1 MDRIISMIINQ
12 VIRRLINVGINKGIS
27 QFSKGRAAGGP
38 DQSAVVRD
46 TAKRA
51 RDAAKL
57 TRRLGR

>member
-1 MDRIISMIINQ
+1 MDRIINMIINQ
-12 VIRRLINVGINKGIS
+12 VIRRLVNTGINKGLS
-27 QFSKGRAAGGP
+27 QFSKAKNSTGP
-38 DQSAVVRD
+38 DQTAASQA

>member
-12 VIRRLINVGINKGIS
+12 VLRRVINLGINKGIS
-27 QFSKGRAAGGP
+27 QFSKGKSTGGP
-38 DQSAVVRD
+38 DQSSASRQ

>member
-12 VIRRLINVGINKGIS
+12 VIRRVINIGINKGIS
-27 QFSKGRAAGGP
+27 QFSKGKATSGP
-38 DQSAVVRD
+38 DQSAASRD
-46 TAKRA
+46 TVKRA